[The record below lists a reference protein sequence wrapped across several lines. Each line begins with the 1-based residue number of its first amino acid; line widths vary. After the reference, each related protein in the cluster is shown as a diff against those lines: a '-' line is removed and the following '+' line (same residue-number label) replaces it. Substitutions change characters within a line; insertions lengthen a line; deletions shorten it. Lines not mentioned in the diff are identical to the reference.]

1 MTVAPVDEDRAM
13 EDVMKQAVAFMLR
26 ALGAGL
32 LVVIP
37 VYLALLLLLKA
48 LGSVAG
54 LVKPVAKLL
63 PDSIPAETAL
73 SLLLVLFIC
82 LLVGIAIR
90 TAPGRAIRNQLE
102 KSFFV
107 RIPGYAVLRNLTQ
120 QIAGQSRGNAWK
132 PALFRT
138 DEGLLPAFIIEKL
151 DDGRYTIFVPS
162 IPTPFAGAVY
172 VLDASRVY
180 PLDVPFTQAL
190 NTVSRWG
197 SGAKDL
203 VAAMEKA
210 NAAAS
215 ASLPTPSGET
225 AK

>member
-1 MTVAPVDEDRAM
+1 MR
-13 EDVMKQAVAFMLR
+13 QAIAFILR
-26 ALGAGL
+26 AIGAGL
-32 LVVIP
+32 LVLVP
-37 VYLALLLLLKA
+37 LYLAFLLLLKA
-48 LGSVAG
+48 LGSVAA
-54 LVKPVAKLL
+54 LVRPLAKLL
-63 PDSIPAETAL
+63 PDSIPAEKAL
-73 SLLLVLFIC
+73 SLLLVLVVC
-82 LLVGIAIR
+82 LLVGLAIR

-107 RIPGYAVLRNLTQ
+107 RIPGYAVIRNLTQ

-132 PALFRT
+132 PALFQS
-138 DEGLLPAFIIEKL
+138 DEGLAPAFIIETF

-172 VLDASRVY
+172 VIEAARVF

-197 SGAKDL
+197 SGAKNL

-210 NAAAS
+210 NPPQSPALAAPA
-215 ASLPTPSGET
+215 GDT

>member
-1 MTVAPVDEDRAM
+1 
-13 EDVMKQAVAFMLR
+13 MKQAVGFILS

-32 LVVIP
+32 IVVVPI
-37 VYLALLLLLKA
+37 YLALLLLLKA

-54 LVKPVAKLL
+54 LVRPVARLL

-73 SLLLVLFIC
+73 ALLLVLFIC
-82 LLVGIAIR
+82 LLVGLAILTR
-90 TAPGRAIRNQLE
+90 PGRAVRSRLE

-120 QIAGQSRGNAWK
+120 QIAGQGRGNAWK
-132 PALFRT
+132 PALFRS

-172 VLDASRVY
+172 ILDASRVY

-197 SGAKDL
+197 AGAKDL
-203 VAAMEKA
+203 VAAMEVEKVTRDA
-210 NAAAS
+210 ND
-215 ASLPTPSGET
+215 
-225 AK
+225 